1 MSTMEIGPLTVE
13 THPRQEDAPYLDE
26 RLYEYNAAQT
36 GVDDGQWL
44 TIFVRDVHQ
53 HLCAGIK
60 GWTWC
65 GSSYTSALWM
75 EERLRGQGVG
85 TQLLQAA
92 EQDARARGCQYMV
105 LDSYN
110 VQAPGVYQQHGYEV
124 CAVLEDHPRHHRN
137 YLRKRLL

>member
-1 MSTMEIGPLTVE
+1 MEIGPLTVE
-13 THPRQEDAPYLDE
+13 SHPTPEDVTFLDD

-44 TIFVRDVHQ
+44 AIFVRDDQ
-53 HLCAGIK
+53 QRIYAGIK

-65 GSSYTSALWM
+65 GSCYISALWVD
-75 EERLRGQGVG
+75 ERLRGHGVG

-92 EQDARARGCQYMV
+92 EQEARARGCQHMI

-110 VQAPGVYQQHGYEV
+110 FQAPGFYKKLGYEV
-124 CAVLEDHPRHHRN
+124 FAVLEDHPRHHRN
-137 YLRKRLL
+137 YYPRKRLP